1 MKPEQSAVKRDPA
14 LRILISAAAIDARVA
29 ELGRQIS
36 EDYREA
42 ESLHLVGMLR
52 GACFF
57 FADLARAIGRD
68 TSMDF
73 MRVRSYGDGTESSGE
88 ILVTKDLEE
97 DIGGLDVLIV
107 EDIVDSGRTAAC
119 LNTLLSRRNPRS
131 LRIAT
136 LLNKPSR
143 RVTPVELA
151 YVGFEIPDEF
161 VVGYGLDYAERY
173 RNLPDICVLEMAA
186 G

>member
-1 MKPEQSAVKRDPA
+1 MNLEQSTVKQDPA
-14 LRILISAAAIDARVA
+14 LRTLITAAEIEARVA
-29 ELGRQIS
+29 ALGRQIND
-36 EDYREA
+36 DYKATET
-42 ESLHLVGMLR
+42 LHLVGMLR

-57 FADLARAIGRD
+57 FADLARSIARD

-107 EDIVDSGRTAAC
+107 EDIVDSGRTASC
-119 LNTLLSRRNPRS
+119 LNTLLGRRNPRS

-136 LLNKPSR
+136 LLDKPSR
-143 RVTPVELA
+143 RITPVELA
-151 YVGFEIPDEF
+151 YVGFEIPDQF
-161 VVGYGLDYAERY
+161 VVGYGLDFAERY
-173 RNLPDICVLEMAA
+173 RSLPDICVLETV
-186 G
+186 GG